1 MVFHRTKL
9 QGENFM
15 GAWGCGIFENDTALD
30 FIYELSEEKD
40 LKSLFKKIFN
50 RVVKADYLDQD
61 EGCNVLVAGALINSI
76 NNKDKYVELFEE
88 YNELMKKIQT
98 SKLTDLVDDCLAS
111 IKIAISEKSELKEL
125 WEESDYFDEWKNEVL
140 ELHNDLEKSYK
151 K

>member
-1 MVFHRTKL
+1 
-9 QGENFM
+9 M